1 MKISYNWIKQFLKI
15 DLPKEQVSEILTD
28 LGLEVEGISSYE
40 SIKGGLAGV
49 VVGEV
54 LQCSQHPNADR
65 LRVTKVDLGSEK
77 VQIVC
82 GAPNVAQ
89 GQKVAVASAGT
100 SLFDK
105 EGKVFLIKKSKI
117 RGEESHG
124 MICSE
129 NELGLG
135 ESHDGIMV
143 LEAHLKNGTPCK
155 DIFDIEVDTVFEIG
169 LTPNRAD
176 AMSHMGVA
184 RDLKAYC
191 QFKNIDHKWS
201 APATDHFSTEPSKK
215 KFSLEV
221 VSKDK
226 APRYMGVNINNLT
239 IKPSP
244 SWLQNRLKALGIVP
258 KNNVVDITNYV
269 LHDLGQPLHAFDL
282 DKINGGIIVKTVAQ
296 NTPFITLDGVER
308 KLDAD
313 DLMICDHQKP
323 LCIAGVLGGQ
333 DSSVTEKTRSIFLES
348 AYFDPVSIRK
358 SAKRHGLNTDASF
371 RFERGIDPEISLY
384 ALKHAAKLITELA
397 GGTMEGDLYEIKQEL
412 PEASKFML
420 SFDQINKTTGQE
432 ISKDDVSN
440 ILTGLEIKIE
450 HSNEEGML
458 IEIPPYRVDV
468 TRPADVIEEILRV
481 YGYNNVAIS
490 EVLHSNIP
498 DFVSLDNHQI
508 AEQLSNQ
515 LVSLGFN
522 EMMNNSIT
530 NPDYEALSE
539 SIKAQK
545 SVNIINPLGQDLSQ
559 MRTSLLPGALE
570 VVTFNLN
577 RQSKSLKLF
586 ELGKTYHQ
594 DEKGYKE
601 KKYLSIAIS
610 GEVHNENW
618 NVTEQPISFYYLK
631 GVIKQILQK
640 STSLDWEESSCENDI
655 FSEALSYS
663 LQGQFLLH
671 FGFVKKENLKSFN
684 INQEVLYAEIDFDLL
699 ANRIKNNDIQY
710 QEIPKYPKVR
720 RDFALL
726 LDHSV
731 SFDTLKKI
739 AFKTDKNILRQVQ
752 LFDVYEG
759 NKLAK
764 GKKSYGV
771 SFYFQDPRKTLT
783 DKYVDKVMGKLQQQ
797 FETEL
802 GAQLR

>member
-15 DLPKEQVSEILTD
+15 DLPQEQVSEILTD

-89 GQKVAVASAGT
+89 GQKVAVATTGT

-129 NELGLG
+129 DELGLG

-296 NTPFITLDGVER
+296 DTPFITLDGVER

-323 LCIAGVLGGQ
+323 LCMAGVLGGQ
-333 DSSVTEKTRSIFLES
+333 DSGVTEKTSSIFLES

-371 RFERGIDPEISLY
+371 RYERGIDPEITLY

-397 GGTMEGDLYEIKQEL
+397 AGTIEGDLYEIKQEL
-412 PEASKFML
+412 PEAPKFML
-420 SFDQINKTTGQE
+420 SFDQINKTTGQ
-432 ISKDDVSN
+432 
-440 ILTGLEIKIE
+440 KI
-450 HSNEEGML
+450 
-458 IEIPPYRVDV
+458 
-468 TRPADVIEEILRV
+468 
-481 YGYNNVAIS
+481 
-490 EVLHSNIP
+490 
-498 DFVSLDNHQI
+498 
-508 AEQLSNQ
+508 
-515 LVSLGFN
+515 
-522 EMMNNSIT
+522 
-530 NPDYEALSE
+530 
-539 SIKAQK
+539 
-545 SVNIINPLGQDLSQ
+545 
-559 MRTSLLPGALE
+559 
-570 VVTFNLN
+570 
-577 RQSKSLKLF
+577 
-586 ELGKTYHQ
+586 
-594 DEKGYKE
+594 
-601 KKYLSIAIS
+601 
-610 GEVHNENW
+610 
-618 NVTEQPISFYYLK
+618 
-631 GVIKQILQK
+631 
-640 STSLDWEESSCENDI
+640 
-655 FSEALSYS
+655 
-663 LQGQFLLH
+663 
-671 FGFVKKENLKSFN
+671 
-684 INQEVLYAEIDFDLL
+684 
-699 ANRIKNNDIQY
+699 
-710 QEIPKYPKVR
+710 
-720 RDFALL
+720 
-726 LDHSV
+726 
-731 SFDTLKKI
+731 
-739 AFKTDKNILRQVQ
+739 
-752 LFDVYEG
+752 
-759 NKLAK
+759 
-764 GKKSYGV
+764 
-771 SFYFQDPRKTLT
+771 
-783 DKYVDKVMGKLQQQ
+783 
-797 FETEL
+797 
-802 GAQLR
+802 